1 MSSRFS
7 HLPRFLLALSIAL
20 GFLFSFPPGTLAAS
34 GTCGTGSWTSG
45 NLEIHHINI
54 GQGDSTLIAS
64 PTGKSLLFDAGE
76 TYWNSHID
84 ADTIGPYIQSVLGCK
99 QLDYVVISHFH
110 VDHIGYVGYGGLW
123 NLVEVQGF
131 TVGTTLLRDYN
142 TYLGSS
148 SNTFT
153 NWKTYLEGSGLAKL
167 HPVTAIEGT
176 SQVNLGGGVAFNILT
191 VDGNGVLMPGN
202 FSADPAPPSENDY
215 SIGALISYGA
225 FDEWLGGDLDGQFYK
240 ESGYSYHDIEL
251 SVAREVGDVDVYR
264 VHHHGSDHSNSA
276 TFVNQLN
283 PEVSIISVGSA
294 NTYGHPRQIV
304 MNLLNATNDVY
315 LTERGDSTVNIGAA
329 VVAGNVIVKTSN
341 GNTYTVN
348 GNLYTATEPVRTD
361 LDGDG
366 YFAEVDP
373 NDNNSFSVPSPNGG
387 CDPDYQVCLSV
398 AACQVSP
405 GQVVINEVLPAPSG
419 GAPEWVELYNTT
431 GSAADISYC
440 YIDDIAG
447 GGKPPYQI
455 PAGTILAA
463 HGFWTLDRTDYFNNT
478 GDDVRFLKEDSTT
491 VLDSYTY
498 GSTAYDVS
506 WYRYP
511 DGGSWAASPTSSP
524 TKGSSNGGIIPVNIS
539 GNAGVAGATL
549 SYTDGTSKTAIA
561 DGSGNYSF
569 TVSFNWSGTVTPSL
583 AGYSFTPASRSYT
596 NITLDQT
603 NQDYT
608 AIITTFADVPSTY
621 WAWDWIERLYNAGIT
636 TGCSTNPL
644 MYCPENSVTRAQM
657 AIFLERGIHG
667 STYQPPAVG
676 AGTGFN
682 DVPTSHWAA
691 AWIKQLAT
699 DGITTGCGGGNY
711 CPEDPVTRAQMAIFL
726 LRSKYGAAYIPSGV
740 GSSTGF
746 NDVPVTH
753 WAAAWIKQLA
763 AEGIT
768 TGCGGG
774 NYCPE
779 DSVTRAQMAVFLV
792 RTFNFP

>member
-1 MSSRFS
+1 MSSLNFR
-7 HLPRFLLALSIAL
+7 LLRILLALGLTL
-20 GFLFSFPPGTLAAS
+20 GFLFSSPPVAQAAS

-54 GQGDSTLIAS
+54 GQGDSTLIVS
-64 PTGKSLLFDAGE
+64 PTSKTLLFDAGE

-84 ADTIGPYIQSVLGCK
+84 ADTIGPYIQSILGCK

-131 TVGTTLLRDYN
+131 TVGQTLLRDYN

-148 SNTFT
+148 SSTFI
-153 NWKTYLEGSGLAKL
+153 NWKTYLEGGGQTKL
-167 HPVTAIEGT
+167 HPATAVEGT
-176 SQVNLGGGVAFNILT
+176 GQVNLGGGVVFDILT
-191 VDGNGVLMPGN
+191 IDGNGKIVPGN

-225 FDEWLGGDLDGQFYK
+225 FDEWLDGDLDGQFYE

-294 NTYGHPRQIV
+294 NTYGHPRQTV
-304 MNLLNATNDVY
+304 MNLLNATSDVY

-361 LDGDG
+361 MDGDG

-431 GSAADISYC
+431 GSAVDISYC

-478 GDDVRFLKEDSTT
+478 GDDVRFLMDNMTT
-491 VLDSYTY
+491 VLDSFTY
-498 GSTAYDVS
+498 GSTAYDIS

-524 TKGSSNGGIIPVNIS
+524 TKGSSNGG
-539 GNAGVAGATL
+539 
-549 SYTDGTSKTAIA
+549 
-561 DGSGNYSF
+561 GS
-569 TVSFNWSGTVTPSL
+569 T
-583 AGYSFTPASRSYT
+583 
-596 NITLDQT
+596 
-603 NQDYT
+603 
-608 AIITTFADVPSTY
+608 TTFADVPVTH
-621 WAWDWIERLYNAGIT
+621 WAYSWIERLYAAGIT
-636 TGCSTNPL
+636 TGCSTIPL
-644 MYCPENSVTRAQM
+644 SYCPEQSVTRAQM
-657 AIFLERGIHG
+657 AVFLERGMRG
-667 STYQPPAVG
+667 AAYTPPP
-676 AGTGFN
+676 GTGAVFA
-682 DVPTSHWAA
+682 DVSISYWAVN
-691 AWIKQLAT
+691 WIEKFYA
-699 DGITTGCGGGNY
+699 DGITTGCLTSPLSY
-711 CPEDPVTRAQMAIFL
+711 CPDNPVTRAQMAVFL
-726 LRSKYGAAYIPSGV
+726 LRARYGSAYIPPAV
-740 GSSTGF
+740 GGSTGF
-746 NDVPVTH
+746 NDVQATH

-763 AEGIT
+763 AESIT

-792 RTFNFP
+792 RTFNLP

>member
-1 MSSRFS
+1 MSSRTS
-7 HLPRFLLALSIAL
+7 RLLHILLALGLTL
-20 GFLFSFPPGTLAAS
+20 GFLFSSPPVTQAAS

-54 GQGDSTLIAS
+54 GQGDSTLIVS
-64 PTGKSLLFDAGE
+64 PTSKTLLFDAGE

-110 VDHIGYVGYGGLW
+110 VDHIGYVDYGGLW

-153 NWKTYLEGSGLAKL
+153 NWKTYLEGSGLTKL

-176 SQVNLGGGVAFNILT
+176 GQINLGGGVAFTILT
-191 VDGNGVLMPGN
+191 VDGNGELMPGN

-251 SVAREVGDVDVYR
+251 SVSREVGDVDVYR

-294 NTYGHPRQIV
+294 NTYGHPRQTV
-304 MNLLNATNDVY
+304 MNLLNATSDVY

-419 GAPEWVELYNTT
+419 GTPEWVELYNTT

-455 PAGTILAA
+455 PAGTILVA

-491 VLDSYTY
+491 VLDSLTY
-498 GSTAYDVS
+498 GSTAYNVS

-524 TKGSSNGGIIPVNIS
+524 TKGSSNGGITPVNIS

-549 SYTDGTSKTAIA
+549 SYIDGTSKTAIA
-561 DGSGNYSF
+561 DGTGNYSF
-569 TVSFNWSGTVTPSL
+569 TVSFNWTGTVTPSL
-583 AGYSFTPASRSYT
+583 AGYSFTPASRIYT
-596 NITLDQT
+596 NITVDQT
-603 NQDYT
+603 SQNYI
-608 AIITTFADVPSTY
+608 ASVTTFADVPVTY
-621 WAWDWIERLYNAGIT
+621 WAYSWIERLYAAGIT
-636 TGCSTNPL
+636 AGCSTIPL
-644 MYCPENSVTRAQM
+644 NYCPDESVTRAQM
-657 AIFLERGIHG
+657 AVFLERGVHG
-667 STYQPPAVG
+667 STYQPPDVG
-676 AGTGFN
+676 AGTGFT
-682 DVPTSHWAA
+682 DVATSYWAA
-691 AWIKQLAT
+691 AWIKQLAA
-699 DGITTGCGGGNY
+699 DGITAGCGGGNY
-711 CPEDPVTRAQMAIFL
+711 CPEDPVTRAQMALFL
-726 LRSKYGAAYIPSGV
+726 LRARYGAAYTPPAV

-746 NDVPVTH
+746 NDISTSY

-768 TGCGGG
+768 TGCGSG

-779 DSVTRAQMAVFLV
+779 DPVTRAQMAIFLV
-792 RTFNFP
+792 RTFNLP